1 MQLPR
6 VLQFK
11 KKLKLRNE
19 TGVPVSDDEMS
30 RRNET
35 AEKEGINDK
44 ASPKIMKIMKKK
56 PYIKTEENV
65 NFTDTQNSKF

>member
-1 MQLPR
+1 
-6 VLQFK
+6 
-11 KKLKLRNE
+11 
-19 TGVPVSDDEMS
+19 MS

-65 NFTDTQNSKF
+65 NFTDTYNSKC